1 MQIYKLLTLVAQE
14 LLALPEHMSSPP
26 VFSEVCVARSFV
38 FCVMFCR
45 SLFVLLSFFFW
56 PLCCLWCT
64 KSDYH
69 FGIFKLF
76 LRFLCEII
84 IPLTKTTKLMQLSR
98 SWLQSIGNTVLYFL
112 PNRSSYLIEY
122 VHFDPKK
129 KWILYQ
135 LIFHRHMTYIH
146 SVTQEAFTNNCYFIW
161 EAILH
166 LFPTRSYSVIA
177 YLLYTLKYA
186 NEFHIKILVTDIW
199 RHIIL
204 LSKKR

>member
-14 LLALPEHMSSPP
+14 LLALPQHMSSPP

-98 SWLQSIGNTVLYFL
+98 SWLQSIENTVLYFL

-129 KWILYQ
+129 
-135 LIFHRHMTYIH
+135 
-146 SVTQEAFTNNCYFIW
+146 
-161 EAILH
+161 
-166 LFPTRSYSVIA
+166 
-177 YLLYTLKYA
+177 
-186 NEFHIKILVTDIW
+186 NEFYINLFFTDIW
-199 RHIIL
+199 RTYIL
-204 LSKKR
+204 LLRKRLQIIVILFEKPYCIFFRLEVIPS

>member
-14 LLALPEHMSSPP
+14 LLSLPEHMSSPP

-45 SLFVLLSFFFW
+45 SLFVLLSLFFW

-64 KSDYH
+64 ESDYH

-84 IPLTKTTKLMQLSR
+84 IPLPKTTTLRQLSR
-98 SWLQSIGNTVLYFL
+98 SWLQSIGNTLLYFL

-122 VHFDPKK
+122 LLCAFWPQKN
-129 KWILYQ
+129 WILYQ
-135 LIFHRHMTYIH
+135 LIFHRHMTYRH
-146 SVTQEAFTNNCYFIW
+146 SVTQEALTHNCYCIW
-161 EAILH
+161 EGNIAS
-166 LFPTRSYSVIA
+166 FSVIA